1 MEDTTKVK
9 TIRELVEDADRE
21 VARAH
26 DALVEYEKGRG
37 PNHTEEQFFNI
48 GRNGRAILSA
58 VDAASAALTQ
68 LRMRINLQLEGR
80 DSARAKQLDRILGI
94 AEDVED
100 VAIML
105 DIADRAAARERDEG
119 GGHDDDEA

>member
-9 TIRELVEDADRE
+9 SALELWKDVNAT
-21 VARAH
+21 
-26 DALVEYEKGRG
+26 ALVLDDVMNSYLASRLPSATPEERFEEGR
-37 PNHTEEQFFNI
+37 H
-48 GRNGRAILSA
+48 GRHALEVIDSA
-58 VDAASAALTQ
+58 TATLTQ

-119 GGHDDDEA
+119 GETP